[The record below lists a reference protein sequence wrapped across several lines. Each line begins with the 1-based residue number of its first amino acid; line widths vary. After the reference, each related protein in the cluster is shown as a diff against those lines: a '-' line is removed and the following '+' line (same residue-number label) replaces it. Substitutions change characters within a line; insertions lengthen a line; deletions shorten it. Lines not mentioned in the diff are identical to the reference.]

1 HRADV
6 GQDPADPATGVGDD
20 AVGAGLAEL
29 GEAANL
35 GEAERPAVSRLDE
48 RGQEPAERVG
58 QAAAPAAHAPR
69 PVVDDLDVGQLA
81 GQAARPAVQLSI
93 EDESGPEALG
103 DLDVQETADALA
115 GTEGRLAE

>member
-1 HRADV
+1 
-6 GQDPADPATGVGDD
+6 
-20 AVGAGLAEL
+20 
-29 GEAANL
+29 EAANL

-93 EDESGPEALG
+93 EDESSPEALG

-115 GTEGRLAE
+115 GTEGRLAEGAEVGVVVGDDRDAQRGAHGCGRV